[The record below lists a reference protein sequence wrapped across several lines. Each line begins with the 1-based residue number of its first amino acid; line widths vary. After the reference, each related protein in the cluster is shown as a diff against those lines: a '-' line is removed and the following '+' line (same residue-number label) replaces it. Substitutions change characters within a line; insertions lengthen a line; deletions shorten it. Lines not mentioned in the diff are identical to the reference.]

1 MKEYMNVSLPAEQ
14 RAALLLKVMSTEE
27 KLYQLTGDML
37 FNVDKTYEKNRDPMN
52 GSYRNP
58 GHFMHYEREIP
69 AAPSEVARRI
79 NRDVELS
86 INAQPHGIPPIE
98 NGEALHGA
106 QWGMAT
112 CFPQP
117 IAMASMFNPALVEE
131 IGAAVGKECA
141 AVGVRQVFA
150 PVVNVVRDCRWGR
163 TVETY
168 GEDVQITSD
177 MGAAY
182 SKGLQSAGVIA
193 TPKHFADNYAAGGR
207 DSNYSENSERTLREV
222 FLPPFKACFDAGAKS
237 TMAAYNAWEG
247 VPCTCSPRL
256 LTEILRYEWKF
267 DGFVVSDYSGAQG
280 VYSAHKL
287 FASEEEATAA
297 CINAGLDVILPSNKI
312 DLLKK
317 AYSDGLI
324 PDEALDKS
332 VLRILTAKFRL
343 GLFDRPFADAE
354 AADKTVRNASHKN
367 LALKAA
373 RECLILLKNNGM
385 LPLQKEKI
393 SVLGICGRSALCFP
407 VGDNYSGPYGRK
419 WTAPEAKTPLEYLRM
434 YLDGIAEVRYF
445 DEDADPA
452 ALRECDAVLY
462 FSSILEGE
470 GADRSDL
477 RLPGIR
483 RTKHRADDAG
493 FIVDDT
499 EREVTEDQEAK
510 IRAVAAENPNLAV
523 ILLNGAPIEMS
534 AWMDEAKA
542 VVEAWYPGE
551 QGAQAITELL
561 FGDICPS
568 GKLPITFPRSAGQ
581 LPLFY
586 CHKPSGRGYGY
597 VDNDGSPL
605 YPFGYG
611 LSYTSFSIENVRF
624 TVEEEGVTA
633 TCSVRNTGAYDG
645 AQVLQL
651 YVKGEHCDV
660 VRPVKE
666 LKGYT
671 RVEIPAG
678 ETADACIRLGT
689 QAFCYYDRRMD
700 YGPHN
705 GDYTLALGTSSE
717 DIAAS
722 FDVRVRDGHVV
733 L

>member
-1 MKEYMNVSLPAEQ
+1 MKEYMNASLPAEQ
-14 RAALLLKVMSTEE
+14 RAALLLKEMSTEE

-37 FNVDKTYEKNRDPMN
+37 FNVDETYETKRDPLN

-58 GHFMHYEREIP
+58 GHFMHYERETP
-69 AAPSEVARRI
+69 AAPSEVTSRI
-79 NRDVELS
+79 NRDMELS
-86 INAQPHGIPPIE
+86 IKAQPHGIPPIE

-117 IAMASMFNPALVEE
+117 IAMASTFDPALVEE
-131 IGAAVGKECA
+131 IGEAVGKECA

-182 SKGLQSAGVIA
+182 SRGLQSAGVIA
-193 TPKHFADNYAAGGR
+193 TPKHFADTYAAGGR

-256 LTEILRYEWKF
+256 LSEILREEWEF
-267 DGFVVSDYSGAQG
+267 DGFVVSDYSGAEG

-287 FASEEEATAA
+287 FASEEEAAAA
-297 CINAGLDVILPSNKI
+297 CINAGLDVILPTNKI

-317 AYSDGLI
+317 AYENGLI
-324 PDEALDKS
+324 ADESLDKS
-332 VLRILTAKFRL
+332 TLRILTAKFRL
-343 GLFDRPFADAE
+343 GLFEMPFKDPQTADAV
-354 AADKTVRNASHKN
+354 VRNEEHKN

-373 RECLILLKNNGM
+373 KESLILLKNNGL
-385 LPLQKEKI
+385 LPLKKEKI
-393 SVLGICGRSALCFP
+393 RVLGVCGRSALCFP

-419 WTAPEAKTPLEYLRM
+419 WTAPDVKTPLEYMRQ
-434 YLDGIAEVRYF
+434 YLEGSAEVRYY
-445 DEDADPA
+445 DEDADLS
-452 ALRECDAVLY
+452 ALKECDAVLY

-470 GADRSDL
+470 GSDRSDL

-483 RTKHRADDAG
+483 RTKKRTDDAG

-499 EREVTEDQEAK
+499 VREITEDQEAK
-510 IRAVAAENPNLAV
+510 IRAIAAENPNLTV
-523 ILLNGAPIEMS
+523 ILLNGAPIEMN
-534 AWMDEAKA
+534 AWMNKTEAII
-542 VVEAWYPGE
+542 EAWYPGE

-561 FGDICPS
+561 FGEICPS
-568 GKLPITFPRSAGQ
+568 GKLPITFPRSVGQ
-581 LPLFY
+581 LPLYY
-586 CHKPSGRGYGY
+586 CRKPSGRGYGY

-624 TVEEEGVTA
+624 LIEDSGVNISCTVK
-633 TCSVRNTGAYDG
+633 NTGAYAG
-645 AQVLQL
+645 AEVLQL
-651 YVKGEHCDV
+651 YVSGRHCDV
-660 VRPVKE
+660 VRPEKE

-671 RVEIPAG
+671 RVEVPLG
-678 ETADACIRLGT
+678 KTADAVIHLDAE
-689 QAFCYYDRRMD
+689 AFCYYDRRMD
-700 YGPHN
+700 YGIHN
-705 GDYTLALGTSSE
+705 GDYTLLLGTSSE

-722 FDVRVRDGHVV
+722 FDVRVRDGGVV
-733 L
+733 I